1 MKNAFEFLAF
11 LGAATALHLS
21 VGYLGTGTDMPA
33 GEAGEAA
40 VTLTAA
46 TASAQTM
53 VAQWDRKPELVQR
66 VVIPVPDGDDTPA
79 PSFSHSDSYL
89 PSPRAAMPITEHTS
103 QTLPQIDRSVPKP
116 PQPELAKARQ
126 LRPLLAKPPASQER
140 RKAIRKTTAPKTAA
154 PKTAAPKTAAAKTA
168 AAKTSQG
175 AKPQK
180 AAGTGAGKSKETSST
195 GAAPGKKQTSSPKLM
210 AQWGGGI
217 RASIERRKRYPT
229 GTRAK
234 GIVTLSIA
242 VHNSGTVAAISVRRS
257 SGVAQIDRAAV
268 DAVKSARIP
277 AAPAGVTA
285 GRYNFT
291 LPMKFAP

>member
-116 PQPELAKARQ
+116 PQPELAKARPQ
-126 LRPLLAKPPASQER
+126 PRPLLAKPPASQER
-140 RKAIRKTTAPKTAA
+140 RKALRKTAA
-154 PKTAAPKTAAAKTA
+154 PKTAAPKTAAAKT
-168 AAKTSQG
+168 SQG
-175 AKPQK
+175 DKPQK
-180 AAGTGAGKSKETSST
+180 AAGTGAGKSKGTSST

>member
-21 VGYLGTGTDMPA
+21 VGYLGTGTDMSA
-33 GEAGEAA
+33 GEAGDTA

-46 TASAQTM
+46 SASVQTM
-53 VAQWDRKPELVQR
+53 VAQWDRPPELVQD
-66 VVIPVPDGDDTPA
+66 VAIPRPDEGDTPA
-79 PSFSHSDSYL
+79 PSFTDDDRYL
-89 PSPRAAMPITEHTS
+89 STPRAAMPIAQHTAQS
-103 QTLPQIDRSVPKP
+103 LPQIDRSVPKP
-116 PQPELAKARQ
+116 PQPELAKARPR
-126 LRPLLAKPPASQER
+126 LRPLQAQPTANQAR
-140 RKAIRKTTAPKTAA
+140 RKVTRKTTAPKTAA
-154 PKTAAPKTAAAKTA
+154 
-168 AAKTSQG
+168 AKTSQG
-175 AKPQK
+175 VKPQK
-180 AAGTGAGKSKETSST
+180 AAGTGAGKSKGTSST